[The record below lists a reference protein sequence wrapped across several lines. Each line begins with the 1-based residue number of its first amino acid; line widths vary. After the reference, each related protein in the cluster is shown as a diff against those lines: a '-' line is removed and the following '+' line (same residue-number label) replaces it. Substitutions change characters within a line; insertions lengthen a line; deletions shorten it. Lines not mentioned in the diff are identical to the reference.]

1 VPQPAHAA
9 DQKRMSLMQRLA
21 SVGFGRRDEHE
32 IAETP
37 AQAAP
42 PLPRSVAAPAA
53 APSAA
58 HAEYMRRPVQ
68 PQPARAAEGQ
78 LDVRGRPQTQRPAE
92 DDQLEIPAFLRRQA
106 N

>member
-1 VPQPAHAA
+1 
-9 DQKRMSLMQRLA
+9 
-21 SVGFGRRDEHE
+21 
-32 IAETP
+32 
-37 AQAAP
+37 
-42 PLPRSVAAPAA
+42 VAAPAA